1 MAINLGNPNSSRY
14 YLVSD
19 SSDLTL
25 PNGDWGI
32 AALVRPT
39 LASTTFPK
47 YLFSTNALGVANS
60 LNVFIGG
67 GDGKF
72 AAQYNATSI
81 WPDPVALSAGSDYIV
96 YVIRLGTQ
104 MFVGHSLL
112 GSGSVSD
119 SGGLDIPGSSSN
131 GGNWYIGARTDL
143 NTDRFWRGHIE
154 WLAFSNNAA
163 FRATDIIDISNGAPV
178 MQVIGNRLTRLW
190 HWQTATSTERDLI
203 TGQTATRNGTGW
215 ADAEDRS
222 VIYLNDG
229 WTWSDITPQTILIDA
244 VPGEIS
250 ITPLAANVSVG
261 INIDAIPGEIAI
273 TGQTA
278 NIIQSHHIDA
288 TPDEIVISGIQGHVS
303 QSLIL
308 NATPG
313 QIDITGQQSQVSIAM
328 LINAVAAGITI
339 EGLQAVI
346 PEGILISAEPGG
358 IQVSGVQAQV
368 ILGTTINATPAELSI
383 AGLSGDVIQGIT
395 IDATPADISID
406 GVVANVE
413 IAMLINAQTAEMSIT
428 GAQASISIGGE
439 PIIINTIAG
448 SITLDAQ
455 TAEVIAGSLVITPQ
469 SRIIAAQKA
478 NRIIGIK
485 SDNRIIGVT
494 KGGRYVN

>member
-1 MAINLGNPNSSRY
+1 M
-14 YLVSD
+14 
-19 SSDLTL
+19 

-32 AALVRPT
+32 AALIRPT
-39 LASTTFPK
+39 LSSSTNPK
-47 YLFSTNALGVANS
+47 YLFSTNGYGAANS
-60 LNVFIGG
+60 MNVFIGPG
-67 GDGKF
+67 NNAISCRYNDTAEQIS
-72 AAQYNATSI
+72 AA
-81 WPDPVALSAGSDYIV
+81 ALSVGSDYII
-96 YVIRLGTQ
+96 YVTRFSNLLY
-104 MFVGHSLL
+104 VGYSLM
-112 GSGSVSD
+112 GSGSRTETA
-119 SGGLDIPGSSSN
+119 GLSVAGTSSN
-131 GGNWYIGARTDL
+131 GGNLYIGARSDL
-143 NTDRFWRGHIE
+143 NVDRFWRGNIE

-163 FRATDIIDISNGAPV
+163 FRAADIIDMSNGSPV
-178 MQVIGNRLTRLW
+178 MQVIGNKLTRLW

-215 ADAEDRS
+215 ADAEDKS
-222 VIYLNDG
+222 VIYLYDG

-261 INIDAIPGEIAI
+261 INIDTIPGEIAI

-346 PEGILISAEPGG
+346 PEGILISAVPDG

-383 AGLSGDVIQGIT
+383 SGLSGDVIQGIT
-395 IDATPADISID
+395 IDATPAEISID

-428 GAQASISIGGE
+428 GAQSSISIGGE

-448 SITLDAQ
+448 SITLDAL

-485 SDNRIIGVT
+485 SDNRIISVT